1 MYNAQGTLDRKEAIE
16 RYSPL
21 VRRLANQ
28 LIARLPANV
37 EIDDLIQAG
46 MIGLFDSLSRYE
58 AGMGAQFETFAMQRV
73 RGAMLDELRGSDWL
87 PRSVRKNQR
96 TIETAIHALE
106 QRLKRPPSEP
116 EIAEELGLTLS
127 AYQSML
133 GDARG
138 AQLIYLDELGDD
150 DSEEGWLDRNVASGE
165 SSPLEKLGDA
175 RFRASLTEAIAG
187 LPEREKQV
195 MGMYYEQEM
204 HLKEIGAVLGVTESR
219 VSQLHSQAVARLRSR
234 LKTWL

>member
-116 EIAEELGLTLS
+116 EIAEELV
-127 AYQSML
+127 SMCKT
-133 GDARG
+133 
-138 AQLIYLDELGDD
+138 
-150 DSEEGWLDRNVASGE
+150 GE
-165 SSPLEKLGDA
+165 SVYAQST
-175 RFRASLTEAIAG
+175 RA
-187 LPEREKQV
+187 
-195 MGMYYEQEM
+195 
-204 HLKEIGAVLGVTESR
+204 LKEAEDQAARERGDTPEMPRNAPPAPVPGSDGPRVIGVLGSKPVTESE
-219 VSQLHSQAVARLRSR
+219 S
-234 LKTWL
+234 